1 MEIKTYKKE
10 AFYSYTLGAF
20 PTIELMKNRP
30 QDVLKI
36 YIHSSFSNQEVIN
49 LINSLRGSAEVI
61 INDKIINKLS
71 PKGNCF
77 VLGIFN
83 KYQSYLEKDKH
94 HVVLVNPS
102 DMGNLGTIIRSSLG
116 FGIKNIA
123 IIRPGVDIFDPKVIR
138 ASMGSIF
145 SINISYFNTFEEYRK
160 FFPSH
165 VPHAFMLQAKNTLQ
179 ETIFDKDQLA
189 SLVFGNESSGLD
201 ISFLD
206 DNSIRIDHSNKID
219 SLNLPS
225 SLAIALYEFN
235 KGTK

>member
-83 KYQSYLEKDKH
+83 KYQSY
-94 HVVLVNPS
+94 
-102 DMGNLGTIIRSSLG
+102 
-116 FGIKNIA
+116 
-123 IIRPGVDIFDPKVIR
+123 
-138 ASMGSIF
+138 
-145 SINISYFNTFEEYRK
+145 
-160 FFPSH
+160 
-165 VPHAFMLQAKNTLQ
+165 
-179 ETIFDKDQLA
+179 
-189 SLVFGNESSGLD
+189 
-201 ISFLD
+201 
-206 DNSIRIDHSNKID
+206 
-219 SLNLPS
+219 
-225 SLAIALYEFN
+225 
-235 KGTK
+235 